1 MKARYKVG
9 DLITI
14 PSWVEQQAGFYGE
27 MESALVIEVREWEDE
42 HSFNVPP
49 ITWDYLVLTV
59 GGKEIRFDEGDFLC
73 CSSRRLVA
81 A

>member
-14 PSWVEQQAGFYGE
+14 PVIGGE
-27 MESALVIEVREWEDE
+27 KRNRESALVMEVREWEDE
-42 HSFNVPP
+42 HSFNDPP